1 MTKTVRSVAG
11 QLHHLPWVLAGIV
24 LAAGLANWA
33 LFGRQPAQAAA
44 EPEPEKPAAVMID
57 ENAFREV
64 VMPESQGGWQA
75 SSTSNKNLPTGGHDG
90 NVEPFLKVEVEGQPF
105 PVAQD

>member
-24 LAAGLANWA
+24 LVAGLANWA

-44 EPEPEKPAAVMID
+44 EPEPEKPAAVMMD
-57 ENAFREV
+57 ENAFRHA
-64 VMPESQGGWQA
+64 VMPPGG
-75 SSTSNKNLPTGGHDG
+75 TDG
-90 NVEPFLKVEVEGQPF
+90 NVEPFLKAEEQPF